1 MAAVMA
7 AAGVLCGIS
16 EAPGLIR
23 LMAFI
28 SALLFTAFYIDK
40 DMRDLRKRP
49 VRYIRSISLGLVF
62 FIFLIRGAV
71 VCQGLN
77 DSGSLEFF
85 SGFEPTVPGQFDYG
99 TYLKSMGVGTEAE
112 YEAFMDEKENGS
124 DSFAGRVRDK
134 LSREIDE
141 AVPAGDAG
149 LYRAILLGD
158 KEGLD
163 EETEELYQKAGIAH
177 ILAVSGLHTGIIGMG
192 FYKMSVR
199 LGLGKRPAGIISSM
213 LLLFY
218 MNMCGMQSSVM
229 RAAVM
234 LILSFAAAVGF
245 RSYDMRTA
253 LSFSF
258 LIILFWRPYQIFFS
272 GFQLSFAAVAAITF
286 AGNELI
292 RGIERLKAKGKNSG
306 RHKYISGRYRLK
318 GYVKTV
324 LISLSIQLV
333 MLPILAWNFFTFPVY
348 GILINFI
355 VIPLMGLIVMSGMA
369 MLFFALLLDIA
380 GLPGTIA
387 SLASAPGHYLL
398 LFYKLLCEWSLRL
411 PGAVMVTGRPSIK
424 QIILYYLLLI
434 LMILMIKK
442 AHKKTAAVTAAII
455 MLINAALLKA
465 YDTERFYVAAIDV
478 GQGDGFVIKAYD
490 RYLTVDM
497 GSSSNLSLGERVIEP
512 YLLSKRITAID
523 LAVVSHAD
531 QDHISG
537 ISYLLNESEYIDV
550 SLLALPE
557 AAADNERYNGL
568 KQSMAKAGGSI
579 AYLTGLERI
588 FEYRD
593 VKLTCIYGGSV
604 DANDA
609 NRHSSILLLEKG
621 DGFSMLFTGDAGVED
636 EAVIAGLYKEYEEL
650 SNEKLSGEK
659 ISGEKPSEGKITGN
673 EKETGITVLKA
684 GHHGSATS
692 TSELLLDT
700 VNPSVVLLSYGKN
713 NRYGHPAAETLS
725 RIEKR
730 GIPAISTCKNGTLI
744 ITEDGIRPAMTK

>member
-16 EAPGLIR
+16 EAPGLVR

-28 SALLFTAFYIDK
+28 AELLFTAFYIDK
-40 DMRDLRKRP
+40 DMRDLRNRP

-71 VCQGLN
+71 VCQGFN
-77 DSGSLEFF
+77 DSESLEFF

-124 DSFAGRVRDK
+124 DSFAGRVRDR

-163 EETEELYQKAGIAH
+163 EETKELYQKAGIAH

-199 LGLGKRPAGIISSM
+199 LGLGRRPAGIISSM

-218 MNMCGMQSSVM
+218 MNMCGMQSSVI
-229 RAAVM
+229 RASVM
-234 LILSFAAAVGF
+234 LILSFAAAVGL

-355 VIPLMGLIVMSGMA
+355 VIPLMGIIVMSGMA
-369 MLFFALLLDIA
+369 MLFFALLLDMT
-380 GLPGTIA
+380 GLPVSIA

-398 LFYKLLCEWSLRL
+398 LFYKLLCEWSLKL
-411 PGAVMVTGRPSIK
+411 PGAVTVTGRPSIE
-424 QIILYYLLLI
+424 QIIFYYL
-434 LMILMIKK
+434 LMILMILLIKE
-442 AHKKTAAVTAAII
+442 AHKKAAAVTAFIVI
-455 MLINAALLKA
+455 LLNAALLKA
-465 YDTERFYVAAIDV
+465 YDTERFYVVAVDV

-512 YLLSKRITAID
+512 YLLSKRITDID
-523 LAVVSHAD
+523 LAIVSHAD

-537 ISYLLNESEYIDV
+537 ISYILNESGYIDV
-550 SLLALPE
+550 GMLALPG
-557 AAADNERYNGL
+557 AATDNERYDEL
-568 KQSMAKAGGSI
+568 KQSMTKEGGGI
-579 AYLTGLERI
+579 AYLTDFEQI
-588 FEYRD
+588 FEYGD
-593 VKLTCIYGGSV
+593 VKLTCIYGGSA
-604 DANDA
+604 DANDS

-621 DGFSMLFTGDAGVED
+621 EGFSMLFTGDAGVED
-636 EAVIAGLYKEYEEL
+636 EARIAGLYKEHEE
-650 SNEKLSGEK
+650 
-659 ISGEKPSEGKITGN
+659 ISGEKPYEGEISGN

>member
-28 SALLFTAFYIDK
+28 AALSFTAFYIDK
-40 DMRDLRKRP
+40 DMRDLRNRP
-49 VRYIRSISLGLVF
+49 VRFVRSVSLGLVF

-71 VCQGLN
+71 VCHGFN
-77 DSGSLEFF
+77 DGESLEFF
-85 SGFEPTVPGQFDYG
+85 SGFEPSVPGQFNYG
-99 TYLKSMGVGTEAE
+99 SYLKSMGVGTEAE
-112 YEAFMDEKENGS
+112 YEAFMDEKESGS

-141 AVPAGDAG
+141 TVPAGDAG

-158 KEGLD
+158 KAGLD
-163 EETEELYQKAGIAH
+163 EEIEALYQKAGIAH

-218 MNMCGMQSSVM
+218 MNMCGMQSSVI

-234 LILSFAAAVGF
+234 LILSFASAAGF

-292 RGIERLKAKGKNSG
+292 RGIERLRAKGKNSG

-348 GILINFI
+348 GIFINFI
-355 VIPLMGLIVMSGMA
+355 VIPLMGIIVMSGMA
-369 MLFFALLLDIA
+369 MLFLSLLLDMT
-380 GLPGTIA
+380 GLPGAVA

-398 LFYKLLCEWSLRL
+398 LFYKLLCEWSLKL
-411 PGAVMVTGRPSIK
+411 PGAVTVTGRPSLK
-424 QIILYYLLLI
+424 QIIVYYLLLI
-434 LMILMIKK
+434 LMIFLIKEADKK
-442 AHKKTAAVTAAII
+442 AAAVTASIV
-455 MLINAALLKA
+455 MLLNAALLKA
-465 YDTERFYVAAIDV
+465 YDNERFYVAAIDV

-512 YLLSKRITAID
+512 YLLSKRITDID

-537 ISYLLNESEYIDV
+537 ISYILNESDYIDA
-550 SLLALPE
+550 SLLALPG
-557 AAADNERYNGL
+557 AAMDNERYDEL
-568 KQSMAKAGGSI
+568 KQSMAKKGGGI
-579 AYLTGLERI
+579 AYLTDLERI

-593 VKLTCIYGGSV
+593 VKLTCIYGGSN

-636 EAVIAGLYKEYEEL
+636 EARIARLYEEYEE
-650 SNEKLSGEK
+650 
-659 ISGEKPSEGKITGN
+659 ISGN

-684 GHHGSATS
+684 GHHGSASS

-700 VNPSVVLLSYGKN
+700 VSPAVVLLSYGEN

-744 ITEDGIRPAMTK
+744 ITEEGISPAMTK